1 MRGLAT
7 IQTLHRKLI
16 LATTKKKSAAS
27 WNKQGAENII
37 WRLAEYSTVGLF
49 KNIKLY
55 FLMAKTQG
63 RAKFAVFQT
72 NIKYISHIKTVQMIE
87 PATGPDGSFY
97 TDVSPL
103 HLQLSQSGYR

>member
-1 MRGLAT
+1 
-7 IQTLHRKLI
+7 
-16 LATTKKKSAAS
+16 
-27 WNKQGAENII
+27 
-37 WRLAEYSTVGLF
+37 
-49 KNIKLY
+49 
-55 FLMAKTQG
+55 MAKTQG
-63 RAKFAVFQT
+63 RTKFAVFQT